1 MTRTFSRKSG
11 SGLWSHRR
19 MRWGRKSSARRMR
32 PISLWLMRQPVFRLR
47 HSPSEVYV
55 QMSRSAI
62 SGGWSHAIIISSQR
76 ISTGIDSGRPL
87 RWLSSRAARVLHAA
101 KRLRHLRTVFSV
113 MPRAR
118 AISALLCP
126 AAAAS
131 TMLARSTRRRGAVA
145 LRANLS
151 NLARIGGAMWIL
163 EAIERLICPLRFA
176 GDHDIQTRYE
186 LSAGGTR
193 TVIGSTVRAGRE
205 EEPMSV
211 PSWNPPR
218 ELSRR
223 EQTLLKRRTKKLFG
237 FLRQYRHELFD
248 EGFQKELA
256 SMYRERGEGK
266 EPVAPALLAMVT
278 LLQAYTGASDA
289 EAVDL
294 SMDNARWQMVLG
306 VLGEEEAPFSQGVLS
321 PFRDRLIA
329 HEMDRRLLE
338 RTVELARRTGGFDP
352 KKLPKTL
359 RLAVDSRPL
368 IGAGRVEDTFNL
380 LGRAARQ
387 LLTCAAKVKGE
398 EPKQIAE
405 RIGAEL
411 LLGRSIKSA
420 LDIADWTNEAQK
432 SAALSRLLTAIAALE
447 EWVREEL
454 GERAGEPP
462 VAEKLATLGQ
472 LREQDLDPEPPGGG
486 KAQIREGV
494 APDRRVSLGDPEMR
508 HGRKSKSRTF
518 SGYKSH
524 LATDLDQKLVLACAV
539 TPANRPEGEGLDSM
553 KNDLARVIP
562 HPIEE
567 LHVDRAYVGAEHT
580 HELIA
585 QGTEL
590 ISKARGIAA
599 NDGYFDKSDFKI
611 DLRAGTA
618 TCPAGQSIPVTLGQ
632 VARFNPEICAACP
645 LRVICTSSALGRG
658 RTLSIAADEPLQ
670 RRLRNLSA
678 SRSGRAAQR
687 QRVAIEHRLAH
698 HAQKQGRFARYRGLR
713 KNLLDSRRHAA
724 ILNLEVLHARRAA

>member
-1 MTRTFSRKSG
+1 
-11 SGLWSHRR
+11 
-19 MRWGRKSSARRMR
+19 
-32 PISLWLMRQPVFRLR
+32 
-47 HSPSEVYV
+47 
-55 QMSRSAI
+55 
-62 SGGWSHAIIISSQR
+62 
-76 ISTGIDSGRPL
+76 
-87 RWLSSRAARVLHAA
+87 
-101 KRLRHLRTVFSV
+101 
-113 MPRAR
+113 
-118 AISALLCP
+118 
-126 AAAAS
+126 
-131 TMLARSTRRRGAVA
+131 
-145 LRANLS
+145 
-151 NLARIGGAMWIL
+151 
-163 EAIERLICPLRFA
+163 
-176 GDHDIQTRYE
+176 
-186 LSAGGTR
+186 
-193 TVIGSTVRAGRE
+193 
-205 EEPMSV
+205 
-211 PSWNPPR
+211 
-218 ELSRR
+218 
-223 EQTLLKRRTKKLFG
+223 
-237 FLRQYRHELFD
+237 
-248 EGFQKELA
+248 
-256 SMYRERGEGK
+256 MYRERGEGK

-405 RIGAEL
+405 RIGAGL

-432 SAALSRLLTAIAALE
+432 GEALSRLLTAIAALE

-553 KNDLARVIP
+553 KNDLARVIS

-590 ISKARGIAA
+590 ISKARGVAA

-611 DLRAGTA
+611 DLRARTA
-618 TCPAGQSIPVTLGQ
+618 TCPAGRSIPMLSAKSPDSIQ
-632 VARFNPEICAACP
+632 RYALRARSA
-645 LRVICTSSALGRG
+645 SSAPRPP
-658 RTLSIAADEPLQ
+658 SAAGARSPSPPTS
-670 RRLRNLSA
+670 RSSGACANSPPRAPGAPRSA
-678 SRSGRAAQR
+678 SAWPS
-687 QRVAIEHRLAH
+687 
-698 HAQKQGRFARYRGLR
+698 
-713 KNLLDSRRHAA
+713 N
-724 ILNLEVLHARRAA
+724 

>member
-1 MTRTFSRKSG
+1 
-11 SGLWSHRR
+11 
-19 MRWGRKSSARRMR
+19 
-32 PISLWLMRQPVFRLR
+32 
-47 HSPSEVYV
+47 
-55 QMSRSAI
+55 
-62 SGGWSHAIIISSQR
+62 
-76 ISTGIDSGRPL
+76 
-87 RWLSSRAARVLHAA
+87 
-101 KRLRHLRTVFSV
+101 
-113 MPRAR
+113 
-118 AISALLCP
+118 
-126 AAAAS
+126 
-131 TMLARSTRRRGAVA
+131 
-145 LRANLS
+145 
-151 NLARIGGAMWIL
+151 
-163 EAIERLICPLRFA
+163 
-176 GDHDIQTRYE
+176 
-186 LSAGGTR
+186 
-193 TVIGSTVRAGRE
+193 VIGSSVRAERE
-205 EEPMSV
+205 EEWMTV
-211 PSWNPPR
+211 PSWNPPK
-218 ELSRR
+218 ELNRR

-237 FLRQYRHELFD
+237 FLRQHRHELFD
-248 EGFQKELA
+248 EGFQEELA
-256 SMYRERGEGK
+256 AMYRETGEGK
-266 EPVAPALLAMVT
+266 APVAPALLAMVT

-338 RTVELARRTGGFDP
+338 RTVELARHTGGFDP

-380 LGRAARQ
+380 LARAARQ

-398 EPKQIAE
+398 DPKQIAE
-405 RIGAEL
+405 RIGVEL

-432 SAALSRLLTAIAALE
+432 SDALSRLLAAIAALE
-447 EWVREEL
+447 EWVREEM

-462 VAEKLATLGQ
+462 VAEKLATLAQ

-486 KAQIREGV
+486 KSQVRDGV
-494 APDRRVSLGDPEMR
+494 APDRRVSVGDPDMR

-539 TPANRPEGEGLDSM
+539 TRANRPEGEGLDSM
-553 KNDLARVIP
+553 KSDLTRVLRRSID
-562 HPIEE
+562 E
-567 LHVDRAYVGAEHT
+567 LHVDRAYVGAEYT
-580 HELIA
+580 RGMLM
-585 QGTEL
+585 QGTAL

-611 DLRAGTA
+611 DLRAKTA
-618 TCPAGQSIPVTLGQ
+618 TCPAGQSVSITLGQ
-632 VARFNPEICAACP
+632 VARFNPETCATCP
-645 LRVICTSSALGRG
+645 LRVICTSAAASHG

-670 RRLRNLSA
+670 RRLRKLSD
-678 SRSGRAAQR
+678 SRSGRASQR
-687 QRVAIEHRLAH
+687 ARVAIEHRLAH

-724 ILNLEVLHARRAA
+724 VLNLEVLHARQAA

>member
-1 MTRTFSRKSG
+1 M
-11 SGLWSHRR
+11 
-19 MRWGRKSSARRMR
+19 
-32 PISLWLMRQPVFRLR
+32 
-47 HSPSEVYV
+47 
-55 QMSRSAI
+55 
-62 SGGWSHAIIISSQR
+62 
-76 ISTGIDSGRPL
+76 
-87 RWLSSRAARVLHAA
+87 
-101 KRLRHLRTVFSV
+101 
-113 MPRAR
+113 
-118 AISALLCP
+118 
-126 AAAAS
+126 
-131 TMLARSTRRRGAVA
+131 
-145 LRANLS
+145 
-151 NLARIGGAMWIL
+151 
-163 EAIERLICPLRFA
+163 
-176 GDHDIQTRYE
+176 
-186 LSAGGTR
+186 
-193 TVIGSTVRAGRE
+193 RAGRE

-211 PSWNPPR
+211 PSWNPPK

-248 EGFQKELA
+248 DGFQKELA
-256 SMYRERGEGK
+256 AMYRETGEGK

-387 LLTCAAKVKGE
+387 LLTCAAKVKGV
-398 EPKQIAE
+398 EPRQIAE

-432 SAALSRLLTAIAALE
+432 GEALSRLLTAIAALE

-486 KAQIREGV
+486 KPQIREGV
-494 APDRRVSLGDPEMR
+494 SPDRRVSLGDPEMR

-524 LATDLDQKLVLACAV
+524 LATDLDEKLVLACAV
-539 TPANRPEGEGLDSM
+539 TPANRPESEGLDSM

-580 HELIA
+580 RALIA

-599 NDGYFDKSDFKI
+599 NDGYFDKGDFKI
-611 DLRAGTA
+611 DLRARTA
-618 TCPAGQSIPVTLGQ
+618 TCPAGQSIPITLGQ
-632 VARFNPEICAACP
+632 IARFNPEICAACQ
-645 LRVICTSSALGRG
+645 LRVICTSAALGHG

-678 SRSGRAAQR
+678 SRSGRASQR
-687 QRVAIEHRLAH
+687 QRVSIEHRLAH

-724 ILNLEVLHARRAA
+724 ILNLEVLHARPAA